1 LRIVVEVSPLSHF
14 RTGIPNYIRG
24 ALSGLAQTEHEI
36 VAFAPASRRGASEI
50 RSALTG
56 LAVELVVRE
65 LPVAHGWRIAW
76 SRLPRPRL
84 ERLVG
89 RFDVLH
95 VSDWAQPP
103 QGSGVRA
110 ATVYDLVT
118 FRHPEW
124 STRLTRWMHRTS
136 YRHAARRCDVVFA
149 ISEHTAGDAVEL
161 LGIERER
168 IRIARPG
175 VDERFRPEGERSKL
189 GRPYVLTVATLE
201 PRKNLSRLLE
211 AHALLDS
218 GLALALAGGE
228 GWGEHPLLEGDRV
241 LRLGYVDHD
250 RLAPLYRGA
259 EVFVFPSLFE
269 GFGIPVLEAM
279 ASGVPCVVS
288 SHRSLDEAAG
298 DAAIRVDPERPEA
311 IAAGIER
318 ALSERDELVRRGIE
332 HARRF
337 SWRATAEALLGGYAD
352 AARLRP

>member
-1 LRIVVEVSPLSHF
+1 
-14 RTGIPNYIRG
+14 
-24 ALSGLAQTEHEI
+24 
-36 VAFAPASRRGASEI
+36 
-50 RSALTG
+50 
-56 LAVELVVRE
+56 
-65 LPVAHGWRIAW
+65 
-76 SRLPRPRL
+76 
-84 ERLVG
+84 VG

-95 VSDWAQPP
+95 VSDWLQPP
-103 QGSGVRA
+103 QRSGVRA

-124 STRLTRWMHRTS
+124 TTRLTRWMHRTS
-136 YRHAARRCDVVFA
+136 YAHARRRCDVVFA
-149 ISEHTAGDAVEL
+149 ISEHTARDAVEL
-161 LGIERER
+161 LGIERDR
-168 IRIARPG
+168 IRLAHPG
-175 VDERFRPEGERSKL
+175 VDEHFRPDGERSQL
-189 GRPYVLTVATLE
+189 GSPYVLTVATLE

-228 GWGEHPLLEGDRV
+228 GWGEHPLLEGNRV
-241 LRLGYVDHD
+241 LRLGYVGHD

-288 SHRSLDEAAG
+288 SHPSLDEAAG
-298 DAAIRVDPERPEA
+298 DAAVRVDPERPEA

-318 ALSERDELVRRGIE
+318 ALAEREELVRRGLE

-337 SWRATAEALLGGYAD
+337 SWRATAEALLRGYAD
-352 AARLRP
+352 AARLGS